1 MKKIYIILSLVV
13 AAMMWSCTDDLDQ
26 YPVVETDSSK
36 VYAEAGNY
44 KMVLAKIYAS
54 YVIAG
59 QEQGGGNADITSING
74 YDFMRSYFNLQEAG
88 TDEIAYSWLS
98 GNQMSGIAFLSWDV
112 NDPWVADTYYRCY
125 YTIALCNELIRHCS
139 DSEISKFTAEEQAE
153 IKVYLAEARFL
164 RALTYYFVL
173 DLFRQGPYVDEN
185 TPVASY
191 MPEAYDGKQ
200 IFEYIESELVDNV
213 ENALLETNE
222 YGRATRVAAWALLA
236 KMYLNA
242 SVYTGEDRSTDCIT
256 YCKKIIN
263 SNQYWLE
270 PEYAKLFNADNHL
283 RTNEILFS
291 FVVDA
296 TTTVSWG
303 ATTYII
309 CGSCGNTSSQ
319 DPAKYG
325 LSSGWGMFRVR
336 GEYAEK
342 FGDIASS
349 TDSRCLLYTDGQT
362 QYLDKAMDDQ
372 SQGYFSEKFT
382 NLTDAGEAASSTQAT
397 GCSTDYP
404 VFRLADVYLMAAEAV
419 LRGGTGYSRVEA
431 LDFVNKVRYRAYGDE
446 SGHISDAQ
454 LTLDFIL
461 DERARELLYEATRR
475 TDLIRYGYF
484 TSDDYIYQWKG
495 GVVDGRAV
503 DSKYNIY
510 PIPAS
515 ELTANTNLKNANY

>member
-1 MKKIYIILSLVV
+1 MKKIYLILSLVLASV
-13 AAMMWSCTDDLDQ
+13 MWSCTDDLDQ
-26 YPVVETDSSK
+26 YPVIETDSNK
-36 VYAEAGNY
+36 VYAKADNY

-59 QEQGGGNADITSING
+59 QEQGGGNADLSSING

-98 GNQMSGIAFLSWDV
+98 GNQMSGIAFLNWDV

-125 YTIALCNELIRHCS
+125 YTIALCNELIRHCG
-139 DSEISKFTAEEQAE
+139 DGEIAKFTADEQAE
-153 IKVYLAEARFL
+153 IKEYLAEARFL
-164 RALTYYFVL
+164 RAMTYYFVL
-173 DLFRQGPYVDEN
+173 DLFRQGPFVDEN
-185 TPVASY
+185 TPVTGY

-200 IFEYIESELVDNV
+200 IFQFIENELVDDV
-213 ENALLETNE
+213 EYALPETNE
-222 YGRATRVAAWALLA
+222 YGRASQAAAWALLA

-242 SVYTGEDRSTDCIT
+242 EVYTGESRYTDCIT
-256 YCKKIIN
+256 YCKKIFMAN
-263 SNQYWLE
+263 KYSLE
-270 PEYAKLFNADNHL
+270 PEYAKLFNADNHK
-283 RTNEILFS
+283 RTNEIIFS

-309 CGSCGNTSSQ
+309 CGSCGNTSTQ

-336 GEYAEK
+336 GELVEK
-342 FGDIASS
+342 FGDVASS
-349 TDSRCLLYTDGQT
+349 TDSRCMFYTDGQA

-382 NLTDAGEAASSTQAT
+382 NLTDEGEAASSTQAV

-404 VFRLADVYLMAAEAV
+404 VYRLADVYLMAAEAV
-419 LRGGTGYSRVEA
+419 LRGGEGYTRSDA
-431 LDFVNKVRYRAYGDE
+431 LGFVNEVRDRAYGDE
-446 SGHISDAQ
+446 SGRITDTQ
-454 LTLDFIL
+454 LSLDFIL

-484 TSDDYIYQWKG
+484 TSADYIYQWKG

-503 DSKYNIY
+503 DSKYNVY